1 MIIKSVRLRNFISHA
16 DTNVQF
22 PLGVTVLIGPN
33 GAGKTSIV
41 DSIVFALFG
50 ENVRG
55 EKVEDMIRRGTNSAE
70 VELVF
75 EVDKEYTVHWIRRK
89 KGVKAELSRD
99 DIGIIA
105 NTKGSVLEEIFRIM
119 KMDKKTAMNSIFI
132 RQGEI
137 ANLVDADPRERKNL
151 LGRLIGLDMLESA
164 WEKMRDV
171 ISHFEEIKKEVE
183 TKVKEAEKE
192 LEIRQELRDK
202 LRREIEELVAKIKNL
217 EQELVNVG

>member
-1 MIIKSVRLRNFISHA
+1 MIIKGVRLRNFISHA

-105 NTKGSVLEEIFRIM
+105 NTKGSVLEEISRIL

-137 ANLVDADPRERKNL
+137 ANLVDADPRERGKTCS
-151 LGRLIGLDMLESA
+151 GD
-164 WEKMRDV
+164 
-171 ISHFEEIKKEVE
+171 
-183 TKVKEAEKE
+183 
-192 LEIRQELRDK
+192 
-202 LRREIEELVAKIKNL
+202 
-217 EQELVNVG
+217 